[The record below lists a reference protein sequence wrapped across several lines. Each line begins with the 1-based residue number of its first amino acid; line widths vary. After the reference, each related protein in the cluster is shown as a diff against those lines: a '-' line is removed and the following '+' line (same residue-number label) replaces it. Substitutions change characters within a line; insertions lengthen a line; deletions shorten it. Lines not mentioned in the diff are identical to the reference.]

1 MVRWTEQQFADHLSK
16 YGAPGAANAA
26 DVSAPPFALPANGA
40 GAIAKGTLTPR
51 KMNKTEAAYD
61 GHLTCLRREGHVLW
75 HGFECIKLRLADDTF
90 YTPDFAVLV
99 RDLSLEMHEVKGFW
113 RDDARVKI
121 KVAAETF
128 PFRFKAVSKQAG
140 GLWRFEEFA

>member
-1 MVRWTEQQFADHLSK
+1 MRWSEQQLADYQSK
-16 YGAPGAANAA
+16 HGVAGAGIAA
-26 DVSAPPFALPANGA
+26 DISAPPFMLPANAA
-40 GAIAKGTLTPR
+40 GALAKGAMTPR
-51 KMNKTEAAYD
+51 KMNKTEAAYND
-61 GHLTCLRREGHVLW
+61 HLNYLRRDGHVLW
-75 HGFECIKLRLADDTF
+75 HDFECIKLRLADDTF

-99 RDLSLEMHEVKGFW
+99 RDLSLEIHEVKGFW

-121 KVAAETF
+121 KVAAEMF